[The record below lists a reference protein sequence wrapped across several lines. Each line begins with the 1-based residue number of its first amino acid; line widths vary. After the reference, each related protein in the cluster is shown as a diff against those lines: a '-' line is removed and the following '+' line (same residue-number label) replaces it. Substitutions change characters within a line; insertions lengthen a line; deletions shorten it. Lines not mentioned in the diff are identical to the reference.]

1 MNNKHTRIATHHHSI
16 ILTMCVFGH
25 GVYPVHARYAKAAR
39 RAVEASPLGAAVSE
53 LFDLGGAPF
62 DWDSGR
68 VRRVLLK
75 EVLPGMETFVHATHG
90 WRWTRLDTLI
100 DSFDDRAALMA
111 EVGGFGEH
119 VVGDAATQLHD
130 EEGAEAFMLG
140 GDPSAIPR
148 R

>member
-1 MNNKHTRIATHHHSI
+1 M
-16 ILTMCVFGH
+16 
-25 GVYPVHARYAKAAR
+25 YPVRARYAQAAR

-53 LFDLGGAPF
+53 LFELEGPPL
-62 DWDSGR
+62 DWGSGR
-68 VRRVLLK
+68 VRRTLLK

-90 WRWTRLDTLI
+90 WRWTRLDALI
-100 DSFDDRAALMA
+100 DAFDDRAALAA

-130 EEGAEAFMLG
+130 EEGAEAFTRG
-140 GDPSAIPR
+140 GDPSAVLR